1 MIKTMRLGLVCFLF
15 IFLAGCGAYFNQPLN
30 TEAAR
35 LGESTFESETLSG
48 VVPTTP
54 ISVGV
59 YKFRDQTGQYK
70 QVDNGISYS
79 TAVTQGGTSILI
91 KALEDSKWF
100 VPIERE
106 NVSNLLNERQ
116 IIRSTRQQ
124 YDKNKEQV
132 DNTADL
138 PPLLFAGILLEGGV
152 VSYDSNIT
160 TGGFGARYFGVGGS
174 TQYRQDRITIYLRAV
189 STSNGKILKTVYIS
203 KTLLSQAIDVNLF
216 RYVNVKRL
224 LEVET
229 GVSQNEPA
237 QMAVK
242 EAIEKAVETLIIE
255 GIIDGLWAPAGGDE
269 VVQKV
274 TKEYNEEVEEAKSTK
289 LLNRSFKDNRGT
301 GAFDVAG
308 GLALMDGDYSNPEAG
323 YNGRI
328 QYRQFLFG
336 PNFNI
341 GVGASMFKLQN
352 ENAFSDAFMSV
363 DANLEFILLP
373 HDNLTPYI
381 FGGGGAILASDVDTK
396 FKAQYGLGFEY
407 LPSPTLGLRVFG
419 EQNITFKDD
428 LDGLINGKRD
438 DYFWRF
444 GVGISLYFGKP
455 YKKAQSKIF
464 NKNGAKNE

>member
-1 MIKTMRLGLVCFLF
+1 MIKTIRLGLVCFVF
-15 IFLAGCGAYFNQPLN
+15 MFLVGCGAYFNQPLK

-35 LGESTFESETLSG
+35 LGESTFESETLNG
-48 VVPTTP
+48 IVPATP

-100 VPIERE
+100 IPIERE

-124 YDKNKEQV
+124 YDKNKNQV

-160 TGGFGARYFGVGGS
+160 TGGFGAKYFGAGGS

-203 KTLLSQAIDVNLF
+203 KTILSQAIDINLF
-216 RYVNVKRL
+216 RFVNVKRL

-229 GVSQNEPA
+229 GVSQNEPS

-242 EAIEKAVETLIIE
+242 EAIEKAVETLIVE
-255 GIIDGLWAPAGGDE
+255 GIIDGLWTPVGGDE
-269 VVQKV
+269 VVQKI
-274 TKEYNEEVEEAKSTK
+274 TKEYTKETEEAKSTK
-289 LLNRSFKDNRGT
+289 LLNRSFTDNRGKA
-301 GAFDVAG
+301 GFDFAG
-308 GLALMDGDYSNPEAG
+308 GVTLMDGDYSNPDIG
-323 YNGRI
+323 YNARI

-352 ENAFSDAFMSV
+352 ENVFNDEFMSV

-381 FGGGGAILASDVDTK
+381 FGGGGAIFGSDIDMS
-396 FKAQYGLGFEY
+396 FKAQYGIGFEY
-407 LPSPTLGLRVFG
+407 LPSPKLGLRIFG
-419 EQNITFKDD
+419 EQNITFNDN
-428 LDGLINGKRD
+428 LDGVVNGKRD

-444 GVGISLYFGKP
+444 GVGISFYLGKP
-455 YKKAQSKIF
+455 YKKAQSKIL
-464 NKNGAKNE
+464 NKKGAKNE

>member
-1 MIKTMRLGLVCFLF
+1 MIKAIRLGLVSSMF
-15 IFLAGCGAYFNQPLN
+15 ILLSSCGAYFNQPLK
-30 TEAAR
+30 TEKAR
-35 LGESTFESETLSG
+35 LGENTFESESLEG
-48 VVPTTP
+48 ILPKAP
-54 ISVGV
+54 IAVGV

-70 QVDNGISYS
+70 EVESGISYS

-100 VPIERE
+100 FPIERE

-124 YDKNKEQV
+124 YDKDKV
-132 DNTADL
+132 DETGDL

-203 KTLLSQAIDVNLF
+203 KTILSQAIDVNLF

-224 LEVET
+224 LEIET

-255 GIIDGLWAPAGGDE
+255 GIIDGLWAPVGGDKD
-269 VVQKV
+269 VQKV
-274 TKEYNEEVEEAKSTK
+274 SKRYKEEVEIAKSTK
-289 LLNRSFKDNRGT
+289 VLNRTFQDNRGK
-301 GAFDVAG
+301 ASLDISG
-308 GLALMDGDYSNPEAG
+308 GMALMDGDYSNPTAG
-323 YNGRI
+323 FNTRI
-328 QYRQFLFG
+328 QYKQFMFG
-336 PNFNI
+336 PNFN
-341 GVGASMFKLQN
+341 VNLGASFFKLKN
-352 ENAFSDAFMSV
+352 KNAFNEEFISV
-363 DANLEFILLP
+363 DGNLEFIILP
-373 HDNLTPYI
+373 HDKLSPYI
-381 FGGGGAILASDVDTK
+381 YGGGGALVGSYK
-396 FKAQYGLGFEY
+396 PRFKAQYGLGFEY
-407 LPSPTLGLRVFG
+407 LASPKLGIRIFG

-428 LDGLINGKRD
+428 LDGIINGKRD
-438 DYFWRF
+438 DFFWRF
-444 GVGISLYFGKP
+444 GVGVSLYLGKP

-464 NKNGAKNE
+464 NKNGVKNE